1 MNKMM
6 LYKILRPLVYVL
18 YKIVYKPE
26 VINKEYIPKEGRC
39 ILAGTHTNN
48 LDFISVG
55 MGTKRPV
62 RYVAKD
68 ELMKGIKKY
77 FFKAVGIIP
86 VNRRIHDKSVIPTCV
101 DLLNKEEFNDL
112 ESYIKYYKKIGYKVL
127 VNTEINDIKE
137 LLKGKISVF
146 TGQSGAGFC
155 CWGAACFDGSGFGVW
170 GGVGF
175 WAGPGLGCWDAWGGW
190 GGVACG
196 LG

>member
-18 YKIVYKPE
+18 FKIVYKPE

-48 LDFISVG
+48 LDFIS
-55 MGTKRPV
+55 V

-101 DLLNKEEFNDL
+101 DLLNKEELIGIFPEGTINRTNDL
-112 ESYIKYYKKIGYKVL
+112 IMPFKNSTTIE
-127 VNTEINDIKE
+127 T
-137 LLKGKISVF
+137 SVSF
-146 TGQSGAGFC
+146 
-155 CWGAACFDGSGFGVW
+155 
-170 GGVGF
+170 
-175 WAGPGLGCWDAWGGW
+175 
-190 GGVACG
+190 
-196 LG
+196 